1 MKYCTKCGA
10 SMEDDA
16 LFCPK
21 CGEKTEGESKA
32 VKLEPASKTG
42 SSKIKKR
49 EDSLMTVALV
59 FCIISCVLTGF
70 ALIPL
75 CWMIPLTVVLYNK
88 IQNKEPISLALKIV
102 ILIFVSLVAGIL
114 LIVGDES
121 DE

>member
-21 CGEKTEGESKA
+21 CGAKTEGESKA
-32 VKLEPASKTG
+32 VELEPSPKAG

-88 IQNKEPISLALKIV
+88 IQNKEPISIALKIV